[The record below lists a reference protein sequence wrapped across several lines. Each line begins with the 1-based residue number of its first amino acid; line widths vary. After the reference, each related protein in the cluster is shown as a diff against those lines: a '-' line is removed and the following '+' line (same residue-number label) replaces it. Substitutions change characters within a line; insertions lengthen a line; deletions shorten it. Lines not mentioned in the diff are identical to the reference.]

1 MLMWLPEIRV
11 IWAKYDENYTP
22 GWVRIV
28 DITRD
33 ELLEEFETD
42 SESTGT
48 GKRLDSDNLVKFI
61 SP

>member
-1 MLMWLPEIRV
+1 M
-11 IWAKYDENYTP
+11 KYDENYTP

-48 GKRLDSDNLVKFI
+48 GKRLDSDNLAKFI